1 MNTGERNLQGRVIYR
16 GRSGGRYV
24 ITASGRK
31 QYLTATTPLPP
42 SVATAVASPPVP
54 TGFKKVTVAGQQW
67 IVSRQ
72 GQIRKPNSTRILLG
86 PRQVNKILTQ
96 VALQHP
102 LHLNAEHVPY
112 VSRWTH
118 NAMAADPQF
127 VRTNE
132 SVGSRRE
139 TGYAPLVFFH
149 AGTGRFYYR
158 TVTGVFHPANS
169 NIVPQNIRMNARH
182 TTQLREFFRLFHNRY
197 PNTGAGA
204 GNRGPR
210 SNANMLANMNQ
221 QIFARGPINVTR
233 YTANEKKRLATMLSR
248 RMKKAKN
255 RYKENKAAG
264 KSANIY
270 GQWANQAKAY
280 FRGLRAVKPLTGNVK
295 SPRIRNE
302 TPNRGTPA
310 AKNTQN
316 FVTYNNLETPH
327 IVVKRTGTET
337 FHINPNTLIGFIKA
351 GSGANIKNTNL
362 RNWLRQMRRNHPSE
376 SLFQH
381 PASKNKTV
389 RPKNIRFTR

>member
-1 MNTGERNLQGRVIYR
+1 
-16 GRSGGRYV
+16 
-24 ITASGRK
+24 
-31 QYLTATTPLPP
+31 
-42 SVATAVASPPVP
+42 
-54 TGFKKVTVAGQQW
+54 
-67 IVSRQ
+67 
-72 GQIRKPNSTRILLG
+72 
-86 PRQVNKILTQ
+86 
-96 VALQHP
+96 
-102 LHLNAEHVPY
+102 
-112 VSRWTH
+112 
-118 NAMAADPQF
+118 
-127 VRTNE
+127 
-132 SVGSRRE
+132 
-139 TGYAPLVFFH
+139 
-149 AGTGRFYYR
+149 
-158 TVTGVFHPANS
+158 
-169 NIVPQNIRMNARH
+169 
-182 TTQLREFFRLFHNRY
+182 
-197 PNTGAGA
+197 
-204 GNRGPR
+204 
-210 SNANMLANMNQ
+210 MNQ

-233 YTANEKKRLATMLSR
+233 YTANEKNRLATMLTY

-255 RYKENKAAG
+255 RYKANKAAG

-327 IVVKRTGTET
+327 IIVKRKGTET

-362 RNWLRQMRRNHPSE
+362 RNWLRQMRRNNPSE